1 MSNTIALTG
10 TSGNRMIDA
19 RTTKVLGALLVAMTV
34 GALLLMAM
42 EFEPPRPS
50 SNALASI
57 RNSAAVGLGD
67 VSRKWRRIILHSSTG
82 GKDTLPQRCHF
93 IISPKPDANGFLV
106 QPTALWKKQ
115 IPGHHVYVKGHDF
128 NSDSIG
134 VCLIGDFSKQP
145 PGTEQ
150 FEALLVVVSS
160 LQNKCGITS
169 DNIYLSSELKSGA
182 RPGLAFPVGEFKSRL
197 GG

>member
-1 MSNTIALTG
+1 MSNTIAIAS

-19 RTTKVLGALLVAMTV
+19 RTTKVLGALLVAMTI

-42 EFEPPRPS
+42 ESEPPRPS

-57 RNSAAVGLGD
+57 RSSAGVDLGN
-67 VSRKWRRIILHSSTG
+67 VSRKWRRIVLHASPG

-93 IISPKPDANGFLV
+93 VVYAKPDANGLWV
-106 QPTALWKKQ
+106 RPTARWEKQ
-115 IPGHHVYVKGHDF
+115 IPGHHVYVKGQDF

-134 VCLIGDFSKQP
+134 VCLIGDFSKQG

-150 FEALLVVVSS
+150 FEALLSIVRS
-160 LQNKCGITS
+160 LQNKCSIKS
-169 DNIYLSSELKSGA
+169 DNIYLSSELKSGT